1 MRRVPVVVSVLVS
14 GVLFGTGLT
23 VSRMVVPEVVLDF
36 LLFRDFGLLLV
47 LCSALLVTLLTY
59 QLAPRV
65 LRKPWFAPAFE
76 QRSTETSRR
85 DTVIGAA
92 LFGIGWGI
100 SGVCPGPAL
109 ASMGAGNWRVGIAL
123 AGIFV
128 GAYVQGR
135 LARRPESGSMEAP

>member
-14 GVLFGTGLT
+14 GILFGTGLT

-47 LCSALLVTLLTY
+47 LCSALLVTLLAY

-65 LRKPWFAPAFE
+65 LRKPWFASAFE
-76 QRSTETSRR
+76 QRPAETSRR
-85 DTVIGAA
+85 DTVVGAA

-109 ASMGAGNWRVGIAL
+109 ASMGVGNWRVGIAL

-128 GAYVQGR
+128 GAYLQGR
-135 LARRPESGSMEAP
+135 LARQR

>member
-1 MRRVPVVVSVLVS
+1 MRRVPVVVSVVVS
-14 GVLFGTGLT
+14 GILFGAGLT

-36 LLFRDFGLLLV
+36 LLLRDFGLLLV
-47 LCSALLVTLLTY
+47 LCSALLVTTLTY

-65 LRKPWFAPAFE
+65 VRKPWFAPAFE
-76 QRSTETSRR
+76 QRPAESSRR
-85 DTVIGAA
+85 DTVVGAA

-109 ASMGAGNWRVGIAL
+109 ASMGVGNWRVGIAL
-123 AGIFV
+123 VGIFV

-135 LARRPESGSMEAP
+135 VARQR

>member
-1 MRRVPVVVSVLVS
+1 MRRVPMVVSVLIS
-14 GVLFGTGLT
+14 GVLFGVGLS

-47 LCSALLVTLLTY
+47 LCSAVIVTILAY
-59 QLAPRV
+59 QFAPRAM
-65 LRKPWFAPAFE
+65 RKPWFASAFE
-76 QRSTETSRR
+76 ERPAELSRR
-85 DTVIGAA
+85 DTIAGAA

-109 ASMGAGNWRVGIAL
+109 ASVGVGNWRVVIAL

-128 GAYVQGR
+128 GAYLQGR
-135 LARRPESGSMEAP
+135 LARQP

>member
-1 MRRVPVVVSVLVS
+1 MRLVPVVVSVLVS
-14 GVLFGTGLT
+14 GMLFGAGLT

-47 LCSALLVTLLTY
+47 LCSALIVTILTY

-65 LRKPWFAPAFE
+65 VRKPWFASAFE
-76 QRSTETSRR
+76 QRPAELSRR
-85 DTVIGAA
+85 DTVVGAA

-109 ASMGAGNWRVGIAL
+109 AGVGVGNWRVGIAL
-123 AGIFV
+123 VGIFV
-128 GAYVQGR
+128 GAYLQGR
-135 LARRPESGSMEAP
+135 LARQR